1 MIKQEDICENTK
13 VGIECLQKIQ
23 NNIPSNNEIY
33 NLSELFKVLGD
44 STRIKIIYTIYKKE
58 LCVHDIANVVNM
70 SHSSVSHQL
79 KNLKQARLVKSRKE
93 GKEVYYTLNDEHIE
107 KIFKL
112 ALEHIEEEIKNG
124 RELL

>member
-1 MIKQEDICENTK
+1 MIKEENICKNTK
-13 VGIECLQKIQ
+13 VSKECLEKIQ
-23 NNIPSNNEIY
+23 NEIPSNDEIY
-33 NLSELFKVLGD
+33 NLSELFKVFSDG
-44 STRIKIIYTIYKKE
+44 TRIKIIYTIYKKE

-79 KNLKQARLVKSRKE
+79 KNLKQARLVKSKKE

-112 ALEHIEEEIKNG
+112 ALEHIEEE
-124 RELL
+124 

>member
-1 MIKQEDICENTK
+1 MIIEENICKSANLDKKYLE
-13 VGIECLQKIQ
+13 KIQ
-23 NNIPSNNEIY
+23 AGIPSNEQIY
-33 NLSELFKVLGD
+33 NLSELFKIFGD
-44 STRIKIIYTIYKKE
+44 NTRIKIIYAIYKRS

-79 KNLKQARLVKSRKE
+79 KNLKQARLVKSKKE

-112 ALEHIEEEIKNG
+112 ALEHIEEEVKNG
-124 RELL
+124 KSLL